1 MRAPPAALLA
11 LAIIAFAPAVH
22 AACDPVVQSAADTV
36 QRGSMLA
43 SSDLGALTTACGA
56 TGAARV
62 VDALVARGSCDE
74 AAQLGR
80 RLGSAL
86 VGVDTAVA
94 SADECLSEQLRF
106 GLDDLDAVASQPEG
120 EWSRSAEGQRGSA
133 LGGVP
138 GRSADLGTRGA
149 GMGGGGTASS
159 EPVSASDGAVGQR
172 RPRGS
177 QPKYKAPA
185 RAATGMGSYTA
196 SPRDDRLAEAS
207 RIPSGSAVAWSSLSF
222 RVWFDYDSAA
232 LRPEA
237 LATLGTLAREIGSM
251 GSGVILEVVGHTD
264 STGSWWYN
272 DDLSIRRASAVD
284 QALQLAGV
292 DPGRLTIRG
301 LGESAPEYSN
311 RSELGRARNRRVEFR
326 FYKQVAQITR

>member
-1 MRAPPAALLA
+1 MRAAPAALLA
-11 LAIIAFAPAVH
+11 LVIIAFAPAVH
-22 AACDPVVQSAADTV
+22 AACEPVVQSAADTV
-36 QRGSMLA
+36 QRGSMLS
-43 SSDLGALTTACGA
+43 SSDLGELHAACGA
-56 TGAARV
+56 TGAAQV

-74 AAQLGR
+74 AAQVGR

-86 VGVDTAVA
+86 QGVNAAVA
-94 SADECLSEQLRF
+94 DADECLSEQLRF
-106 GLDDLDAVASQPEG
+106 GLDDLDAVASRTED
-120 EWSRSAEGQRGSA
+120 EWSPEAEEQRGPVR
-133 LGGVP
+133 GGAVRP
-138 GRSADLGTRGA
+138 SSDLGTRGA
-149 GMGGGGTASS
+149 GMGGSGRASS
-159 EPVSASDGAVGQR
+159 EPVSASDGAVARR

-196 SPRDDRLAEAS
+196 SPHDDRLAEAS

-237 LATLGTLAREIGSM
+237 MATLGTLAKEIGSM

-311 RSELGRARNRRVEFR
+311 RSERGRARNRRVEFR